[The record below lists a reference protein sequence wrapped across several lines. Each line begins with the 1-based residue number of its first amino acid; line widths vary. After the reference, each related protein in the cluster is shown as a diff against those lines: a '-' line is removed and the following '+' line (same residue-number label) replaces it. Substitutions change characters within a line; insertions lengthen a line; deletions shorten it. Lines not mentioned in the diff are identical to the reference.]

1 MTIINDTIINA
12 GNLLLL
18 ERPSLTGPSVSEPMG
33 WEGAVCYF
41 MAEGP

>member
-1 MTIINDTIINA
+1 MTIINDTIIHA
-12 GNLLLL
+12 GNLLLW
-18 ERPSLTGPSVSEPMG
+18 PSLTGPSVSEPMG